1 MRIGASGAVRILLS
15 VASERFAQDLL
26 LVRESILVLVHSI
39 LS

>member
-1 MRIGASGAVRILLS
+1 MRISASGAVRILLS

-26 LVRESILVLVHSI
+26 LVGESILVLGHAV

>member
-15 VASERFAQDLL
+15 VTSERFAQDLL
-26 LVRESILVLVHSI
+26 LVREPILVLVHAV